1 MLLLALDIIGQLVAV
16 VQVIVVRQVLVALV
30 VLVAGEPGQDN
41 QLVLPD
47 FLVIMQEQLVLYIPA
62 VEVMEVVLEPIQAA
76 AGVAEVINQ
85 LAQVMLVG
93 QVL

>member
-1 MLLLALDIIGQLVAV
+1 MLLLALDIIGQLVVA
-16 VQVIVVRQVLVALV
+16 VQVIVVQQVLVALV

-41 QLVLPD
+41 QLVLLD

-76 AGVAEVINQ
+76 AAAAEVINQ

-93 QVL
+93 RVL

>member
-1 MLLLALDIIGQLVAV
+1 MLLLALDIIGQLVVA
-16 VQVIVVRQVLVALV
+16 VQVIVVQQVLVALV
-30 VLVAGEPGQDN
+30 VLVAGEHGQDN
-41 QLVLPD
+41 QLVLLD
-47 FLVIMQEQLVLYIPA
+47 FLVIMQEQPVLYIPA

-93 QVL
+93 RVL